1 MAKRN
6 VVLECEKMMADALT
20 RKDAAALKDLLGKAV
35 LFRDFSPRN
44 SILIAQQCPEAS
56 VVMGKKAWERFG
68 ARPRNDGITITGMK
82 REIRGDRDTRVK
94 WLEKNPFRKTDIPEL
109 LPARLKA
116 LREGTSPT
124 SEELELAEQN
134 MKGFRKEYDDWLAS
148 KPKNVFFNT
157 YYIPVKVYDISQCEI
172 VDEEKFKALPR
183 PKMRTKEDASKLYE
197 KIRRML
203 EEKGFDVYGL
213 APQVVGRAVKNVL
226 LIDGEAEEDEK
237 LFQLLQAWANTKTQ
251 NFAECVMSAAMFMLH
266 SGYSDSISEEVLET
280 VFLKVRS
287 QRELSSAITKAG
299 NTFRDMFSEFEQ
311 YAIKEI
317 EEEKESVLKEMEL
330 DCER

>member
-1 MAKRN
+1 M
-6 VVLECEKMMADALT
+6 
-20 RKDAAALKDLLGKAV
+20 
-35 LFRDFSPRN
+35 
-44 SILIAQQCPEAS
+44 
-56 VVMGKKAWERFG
+56 
-68 ARPRNDGITITGMK
+68 
-82 REIRGDRDTRVK
+82 
-94 WLEKNPFRKTDIPEL
+94 EKNPFRKTDIPEL

-157 YYIPVKVYDISQCEI
+157 RFVPVKVYDISQCEI
-172 VDEEKFKALPR
+172 TDEEKFKTLPR

-251 NFAECVMSAAMFMLH
+251 NFAECVMSAMFMFIRDIPTRYRKNASRRCSLKA
-266 SGYSDSISEEVLET
+266 DRVRA
-280 VFLKVRS
+280 FL
-287 QRELSSAITKAG
+287 AIT
-299 NTFRDMFSEFEQ
+299 RREHVSRYVLEFEQ
-311 YAIKEI
+311 YTIKEI
-317 EEEKESVLKEMEL
+317 EEEKSVLK
-330 DCER
+330 RWS